1 MEQKEIPLTINPY
14 FVTGFVDGEGCFS
27 VFFRRDKRMKLGWV
41 ISLNFQIHLHS
52 KDKELLSKIREVL
65 GRVGGIYESKNNS
78 CSYIVSSLPQIV
90 NTLIPFFDKYPLL
103 SKKSEDYE
111 FFKKVALI
119 MNKKEHLKD
128 KGFYEIL
135 SIKAAMRNGLT
146 EVLAESFPNI
156 KPVSTSNFENL
167 LPKSLNPH
175 WIAGFTEAEGSF
187 MIHTQKHLGS
197 KLGQTVKL
205 KFKIS
210 QHEKD
215 KELLNL
221 ILYSLGCGTLVTSN
235 INCKVVVVSKFEDI
249 FNIIIPFF
257 QKYPLYGDKNLN
269 YLDFVKAAFL
279 IKDKAHLTQEGWDKV
294 LTLKSGMNY
303 GRNYELKGE

>member
-1 MEQKEIPLTINPY
+1 
-14 FVTGFVDGEGCFS
+14 
-27 VFFRRDKRMKLGWV
+27 
-41 ISLNFQIHLHS
+41 
-52 KDKELLSKIREVL
+52 
-65 GRVGGIYESKNNS
+65 
-78 CSYIVSSLPQIV
+78 
-90 NTLIPFFDKYPLL
+90 
-103 SKKSEDYE
+103 
-111 FFKKVALI
+111 
-119 MNKKEHLKD
+119 
-128 KGFYEIL
+128 
-135 SIKAAMRNGLT
+135 
-146 EVLAESFPNI
+146 
-156 KPVSTSNFENL
+156 
-167 LPKSLNPH
+167 
-175 WIAGFTEAEGSF
+175 

-279 IKDKAHLTQEGWDKV
+279 IKDKAHLTQEG
-294 LTLKSGMNY
+294 
-303 GRNYELKGE
+303 

>member
-1 MEQKEIPLTINPY
+1 M
-14 FVTGFVDGEGCFS
+14 
-27 VFFRRDKRMKLGWV
+27 
-41 ISLNFQIHLHS
+41 
-52 KDKELLSKIREVL
+52 SKIREVL

-78 CSYIVSSLPQIV
+78 CAFIVSSLPEIV

-103 SKKSEDYE
+103 SKKYEDYE

-175 WIAGFTEAEGSF
+175 
-187 MIHTQKHLGS
+187 
-197 KLGQTVKL
+197 
-205 KFKIS
+205 
-210 QHEKD
+210 
-215 KELLNL
+215 
-221 ILYSLGCGTLVTSN
+221 
-235 INCKVVVVSKFEDI
+235 
-249 FNIIIPFF
+249 
-257 QKYPLYGDKNLN
+257 
-269 YLDFVKAAFL
+269 
-279 IKDKAHLTQEGWDKV
+279 
-294 LTLKSGMNY
+294 
-303 GRNYELKGE
+303 